1 MAKSAAERMRIYR
14 QKMSLEMRLIAR
26 QNNRKSQ
33 RNCRQQ
39 FSHAKKERIKFQNR
53 TQKFLKRQQKKKSM
67 LSKSFF
73 SPQMLGRATSKVT
86 KILPDSPMK
95 RIAVVRQ
102 LATKCG
108 IIVDK
113 KK

>member
-26 QNNRKSQ
+26 QNNMKSQ

-53 TQKFLKRQQKKKSM
+53 TQKFLKRHQKKNQCFQNP
-67 LSKSFF
+67 SFHH
-73 SPQMLGRATSKVT
+73 R
-86 KILPDSPMK
+86 
-95 RIAVVRQ
+95 
-102 LATKCG
+102 C
-108 IIVDK
+108 
-113 KK
+113 